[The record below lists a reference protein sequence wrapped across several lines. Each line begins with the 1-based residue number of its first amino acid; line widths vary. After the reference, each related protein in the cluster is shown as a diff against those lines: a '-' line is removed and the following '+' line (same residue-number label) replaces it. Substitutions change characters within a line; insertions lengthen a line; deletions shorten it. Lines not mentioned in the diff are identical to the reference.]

1 MIRYLEPLY
10 VTEKSSEK
18 VDEMKRKIKWG
29 AGMIGLYLI
38 TLSSN
43 ENDVF
48 DIFSV
53 VMMKQRSFRH
63 RDLDVIGVAED
74 QEAAF
79 MLVQRIHEEYYA
91 VCHSYSGIRDALSER
106 LCEQEKKG

>member
-10 VTEKSSEK
+10 VTEKSSGR
-18 VDEMKRKIKWG
+18 VNEMKKKIRSG

-43 ENDVF
+43 EKDVF

-53 VMMKQRSFRH
+53 AMMKQRSFRH

-79 MLVQRIHEEYYA
+79 LLVQRIHEEYYA
-91 VCHSYSGIRDALSER
+91 VYHSYSGIRDELSAR
-106 LCEQEKKG
+106 LAEQEKK